1 MVRFFLVLLLG
12 LCSTALHAQ
21 QRFSVL
27 PSTMVALEAF
37 PGDTVASSFLVVR
50 HDRTLESVVIT
61 MSGFG
66 DQFFSNRLGGSLGQ
80 TVSRTVVFGTN
91 GLASDTVFVDVHYIG
106 TNTPGITTGTMV
118 LSAEFSPSVT
128 IAVQGE
134 SLPRFSVLPIV
145 GQGMTLLRLEA
156 EPEQPVTGQMYIVR
170 HDPKLPGVNLRLETR
185 LDYDVTKI
193 WSIREVNP
201 RAVTKP
207 LSFGSGPEDPASD
220 TIILEVTFNS
230 PPEEQW
236 NGAFRDVMD
245 VTDNW
250 STTVRANL
258 HGIPKEASP
267 IIVAVSTT
275 SAEVGETTTVS
286 LTTTTA
292 LPDALTTCELD
303 LIYNATVLAPVESS
317 NIISDGTT
325 DGKRT
330 TRYRSTI
337 DRSGTL
343 GAFPFTVLLGNA
355 ASTTV
360 EIANLQWKDAQG
372 NVVDRPIHV
381 FNGTVSVLDAEGS
394 LVNANAG
401 PLSMV
406 LSAPRADRSA
416 SIVATVKVGG
426 ASARLV
432 LFDGS
437 GSVVSDVSNQ
447 LSGDG
452 GMVTIPTASLSG
464 GVYTLLLT
472 SGTYSYA
479 ARFIVY

>member
-1 MVRFFLVLLLG
+1 MVRFFLVFFLG
-12 LCSTALHAQ
+12 LCSIALHAQ

-27 PSTMVALEAF
+27 PSTVVALEAF
-37 PGDTVASSFLVVR
+37 PGDTVASSFMVVR
-50 HDRTLESVVIT
+50 HDRSLESVVVT
-61 MSGFG
+61 TSGFG
-66 DQFFSNRLGGSLGQ
+66 DQFFSNRLGGTLGQ
-80 TVSRTVVFGTN
+80 STSRTVVFGTS
-91 GLASDTVFVDVHYIG
+91 GLAGDTVFIDVHYIG
-106 TNTPGITTGTMV
+106 TNTLGTTTGTLVM
-118 LSAEFSPSVT
+118 SAEFSPSVT
-128 IAVQGE
+128 VAVEGVSLARFRVVPSPDPGAFAVDVTADPGSSAKGTIAII
-134 SLPRFSVLPIV
+134 RI
-145 GQGMTLLRLEA
+145 
-156 EPEQPVTGQMYIVR
+156 
-170 HDPKLPGVNLRLETR
+170 DPKLPGVELNNTNTLG
-185 LDYDVTKI
+185 DV
-193 WSIREVNP
+193 WSIMEINP
-201 RAVTKP
+201 RMVTKP
-207 LSFGSGPEDPASD
+207 LSFGGGPEDPGAD
-220 TIILEVTFNS
+220 TILLEVTFTCPEEGWEENS
-230 PPEEQW
+230 PYMGRFEI
-236 NGAFRDVMD
+236 
-245 VTDNW
+245 TDGW
-250 STTVRANL
+250 STSYDVDIRGNAL
-258 HGIPKEASP
+258 AERP

-292 LPDALTTCELD
+292 LPDALTTCEVD

-317 NIISDGTT
+317 NIISDGTN

-343 GAFPFTVLLGNA
+343 GAFPFIVLLGNA

-372 NVVDRPIHV
+372 NVIDRPIQV

-426 ASARLV
+426 AAARLV